1 MTQAAGRGDFDDDPD
16 RQPVRVDRACFRL
29 NPDTIDMHHHLGPAS
44 FIAAVLATSVSAEV
58 ITVCA
63 SGCQHTSINA
73 AIRDAESGDVI
84 QLAAEIYR
92 EGSVID
98 PTGKSITIR
107 GAVDEDGDPASI
119 LDGARTHRV
128 LQCVSSESKATIFE
142 NLLIRGGRATNGA
155 GMLNR
160 TSSPTLIGCVLAE
173 NVGVGRGGGI
183 YNQQASSPTLVRVRF
198 VGNRASSGGG
208 MYNFEGSSP
217 SLVDCV
223 FDRNVGPLVGGGM
236 TNWTECSPTLTRCRF
251 IRNRSDESPG
261 GGGGAMYNIYR
272 SNPLLTDCRFAGNVA
287 TNAGAIYAIGG
298 TLIMTDCRFEE
309 NAAGT
314 CGGVQTLEA
323 EVVATRCTFSKNSSQ
338 EPGAAFLTKD
348 GSLVLTDCGFD
359 GNLPTA
365 IAMNIE
371 ATLQITNQTILNGDL
386 DRDGDF
392 DEADVRLAMAKFGLE
407 AVTSEPDS
415 VTDQDGP

>member
-1 MTQAAGRGDFDDDPD
+1 MDH
-16 RQPVRVDRACFRL
+16 ACLR
-29 NPDTIDMHHHLGPAS
+29 PTPETIDMHHLLGPAS
-44 FIAAVLATSVSAEV
+44 LFAAVLATSVSAEV

-73 AIRDAESGDVI
+73 AIRDAEPGDVI

-107 GAVDEDGDPASI
+107 GVVDEDGDPASI
-119 LDGARTHRV
+119 LDGGRTHRV

-183 YNQQASSPTLVRVRF
+183 YNRQASSPTLVRVRF

-287 TNAGAIYAIGG
+287 TNAGAIYTIGG
-298 TLIMTDCRFEE
+298 TLIMTDCRFED

-338 EPGAAFLTKD
+338 EPGAAFLTED

-359 GNLPTA
+359 GNVPTA